1 MGPLAIF
8 LSFLVFTGVV
18 NIIAVVGTALA
29 GQPKYWIGRK
39 STADAILLLV
49 TNIIYPLDKIKKR

>member
-1 MGPLAIF
+1 MGPLDIF
-8 LSFLVFTGVV
+8 LSFLVFTNII
-18 NIIAVVGTALA
+18 NIIAVVGTVLA

-49 TNIIYPLDKIKKR
+49 TIVYPLDKIKKR